1 MSKYPKK
8 FSKNLEKSS
17 KCIEISRIFV
27 LKNKPI
33 LNPIGQNF
41 PQRDVKSMSEIVYTR
56 IMEIKQL
63 SKQHGCKV

>member
-1 MSKYPKK
+1 MYR
-8 FSKNLEKSS
+8 N
-17 KCIEISRIFV
+17 ISYFCF
-27 LKNKPI
+27 KNKPI

-41 PQRDVKSMSEIVYTR
+41 SQRDVKSMSEIVYTG

>member
-8 FSKNLEKSS
+8 VSKNLEKSS

-27 LKNKPI
+27 LKI
-33 LNPIGQNF
+33 MNPIGQNF
-41 PQRDVKSMSEIVYTR
+41 PQRDVKSMSEIVYTG